1 MAAFANNG
9 TCLAHG
15 QRPGDFVGR
24 TTEDVILAKIPEL
37 KDKLDGWKINTL
49 MVEKA
54 QAGGGWVTYN
64 WITPTGVVYEKTSFV
79 KQPKDYKD
87 MYVLSGYDVTTPED
101 VAPAPDPTEE

>member
-1 MAAFANNG
+1 MVAFANNG

-54 QAGGGWVTYN
+54 QAGGGL
-64 WITPTGVVYEKTSFV
+64 PSFESCHSEE
-79 KQPKDYKD
+79 DY
-87 MYVLSGYDVTTPED
+87 
-101 VAPAPDPTEE
+101 PDPQL